1 MCNFDHETKKFLQ
14 QVSLS
19 QFGVPEDPVV
29 SVGCRVF
36 GQQVVL
42 VALSLAD
49 YAPGFTLPY
58 HEEDVNSFEIKIK
71 AVFNC

>member
-1 MCNFDHETKKFLQ
+1 M
-14 QVSLS
+14 
-19 QFGVPEDPVV
+19 V

-36 GQQVVL
+36 GLQVVL

-49 YAPGFTLPY
+49 YAPSFTLPY
-58 HEEDVNSFEIKIK
+58 HEEDVIYFEVKIK